1 MEGREGQETPTLYQR
16 QHEPTDRT
24 ALGRR
29 RDIEHSEST
38 ADPVSAGKSCKV
50 GDDPGKPAWYKLPHY
65 SLAVKVVAGIV
76 LVGTFYTGVIKKN
89 GDFQNHYGLGQGFLE
104 GSPYLLTEDNHD
116 PFCAHYPPGRL
127 VLDALF
133 ALPPYRLSRALN
145 WALALVGLVIS
156 LRWWLRLSRPNQ
168 TTQGAVAY
176 AAATLAL
183 FITLRWLVR
192 DLADCG
198 QQLLLVWALSAA
210 AWWLS
215 RGKDWSAGGV
225 LGLAAT
231 YKATPLLFLPLLL
244 YKRKWGAA
252 AVMGATILL
261 LNVAAPVMFL
271 GVSGMVEA
279 SKVYGNKA
287 RQIITDAGKDPTI
300 NGVEPAK
307 HQNRNLTFAL
317 ARFLMR
323 FEPGHP
329 LFIAHPDDA
338 TTGGVARAGARPHPL
353 FWQFLDLS
361 PRRAGQVIKAVL
373 LVLGLVLAIR
383 YRRPWHLDSGDT
395 HFAAEWTAVMGL
407 CAILSPLCW
416 GQHMVLLVPALF
428 VVLLAHLGGGGL
440 RRRTVAI
447 CLIAL
452 LILGPQ
458 RELLGRELSLVLHSY
473 KLDTVAALLIL
484 WLVLSP
490 KGLFRSQ
497 RGSAVRSAPHTPGY
511 IDPTSPSE
519 YDPRT
524 RAASE

>member
-1 MEGREGQETPTLYQR
+1 M
-16 QHEPTDRT
+16 
-24 ALGRR
+24 
-29 RDIEHSEST
+29 
-38 ADPVSAGKSCKV
+38 SAGKSCKV
-50 GDDPGKPAWYKLPHY
+50 GDDPGKPAWYELPHY

-89 GDFQNHYGLGQGFLE
+89 GDFQNHYRLGQGFLE

-361 PRRAGQVIKAVL
+361 PRSAGQVITAVL

-497 RGSAVRSAPHTPGY
+497 RGSAVRAAPHTPGY